1 MQDIEA
7 FGKYQLTIYGLIT
20 LPLILSAG
28 FTLDYVFTAGEVK
41 YR

>member
-1 MQDIEA
+1 MAELET
-7 FGKYQLTIYGLIT
+7 FGKYQLGIYALIS
-20 LPLILSAG
+20 LPLLLSAG